1 MQLESLKAIYQGEDK
16 IPAEKLS
23 NLLYR
28 ELPVNNINIAPQKMV
43 IKRRFD
49 SFGFYS

>member
-28 ELPVNNINIAPQKMV
+28 ELPVNNINIAP
-43 IKRRFD
+43 
-49 SFGFYS
+49 